1 MDNFNFLLA
10 TRTYNEQNWSK
21 LQVATMEVVKSF
33 QDEYK
38 IGEIDEVN
46 KTIIVKIIK
55 VPFYDGIDIFLEC
68 SENNNNI
75 SVNYK
80 IDDSNIVD
88 IKKVEAQKLVKE
100 LDSNIYSSFSKT
112 LYLTAKNGE
121 LKEKRDIQI
130 NSGNAIIQFILLA
143 ASIGVIFFSIKTC
156 SSI

>member
-10 TRTYNEQNWSK
+10 TRKYNEQNWSK

-33 QDEYK
+33 QDDYK
-38 IGEIDEVN
+38 IGEIDELN
-46 KTIIVKIIK
+46 KTIIIKIIK